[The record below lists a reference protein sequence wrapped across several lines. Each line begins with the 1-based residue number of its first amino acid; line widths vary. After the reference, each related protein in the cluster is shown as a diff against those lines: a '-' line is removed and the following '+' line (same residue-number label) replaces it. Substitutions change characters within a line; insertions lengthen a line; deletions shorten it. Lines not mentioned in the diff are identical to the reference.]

1 MRKMFVFRCHALS
14 HNLSFQIHTNTKK
27 PCAHGDVAYKE
38 GQLKHAYESGISYW
52 YQTENCFKF
61 KFIHRYGHSGMNT
74 ILALW
79 GLGLEWSCN
88 KTAT

>member
-1 MRKMFVFRCHALS
+1 MSCAVSQLEFP
-14 HNLSFQIHTNTKK
+14 NTYKYKK

-61 KFIHRYGHSGMNT
+61 IFFHMAIVG
-74 ILALW
+74 
-79 GLGLEWSCN
+79 
-88 KTAT
+88 